1 MACNNSHYFILEH
14 VHLNDKYPMIKKKH
28 TEHKQNQNDKEAT
41 HTGQTTGSQ
50 ETQVDSSDDETI
62 QTILNLQNKVEE
74 LNDKYLRL
82 FSEFD
87 NYRKRT
93 LKERI
98 DLSRTASEEVI
109 VSLLTIL
116 DDFDRAQKAF
126 ETTDNIDVLKEG
138 LQLVYTKFRNI
149 LTQKGLKAM
158 NASGEVFDT
167 DFHEAITQI
176 PAPSED
182 MKNKVID
189 EVEKGYLLNDKV
201 IRYAKV
207 VIGS

>member
-1 MACNNSHYFILEH
+1 MKKKQTDHKHAQEET
-14 VHLNDKYPMIKKKH
+14 DKY
-28 TEHKQNQNDKEAT
+28 TSVEDTVNQDMPSEGIIEENA
-41 HTGQTTGSQ
+41 
-50 ETQVDSSDDETI
+50 
-62 QTILNLQNKVEE
+62 QTISDLRNKVDE

-93 LKERI
+93 LKEKI

-109 VSLLTIL
+109 VSLLTVL
-116 DDFDRAQKAF
+116 DDIERAEKSF
-126 ETTDNIDVLKEG
+126 EVTDNAEVLKEG
-138 LQLVYTKFRNI
+138 IQLVYTKFRNI
-149 LTQKGLKAM
+149 LTQKGLKEM
-158 NASGEVFDT
+158 NTLGVLFDT
-167 DFHEAITQI
+167 DFHEAITNI

-182 MKNKVID
+182 QKNKVLD
-189 EVEKGYLLNDKV
+189 EIEKGYLLNDKV

>member
-1 MACNNSHYFILEH
+1 
-14 VHLNDKYPMIKKKH
+14 MIKKKH
-28 TEHKQNQNDKEAT
+28 TESKHTPDGNKDTLAGQPMANQEAAT
-41 HTGQTTGSQ
+41 ANT
-50 ETQVDSSDDETI
+50 VDETNS
-62 QTILNLQNKVEE
+62 TMGSLQQKVDE

-93 LKERI
+93 LKEKI
-98 DLSRTASEEVI
+98 DLSRTASEELI
-109 VSLLTIL
+109 VSLLTVL
-116 DDFDRAQKAF
+116 DDFERAQKSF
-126 ETTDNIDVLKEG
+126 ETSTNVDILKEG
-138 LQLVYTKFRNI
+138 IQHVYTKFRNI
-149 LTQKGLKAM
+149 LTQKGLKEM
-158 NASGEVFDT
+158 NVSGEVFDT

-176 PAPSED
+176 PAPSEE
-182 MKNKVID
+182 MKNKVLE

>member
-1 MACNNSHYFILEH
+1 MMKRKPSEQ
-14 VHLNDKYPMIKKKH
+14 KH
-28 TEHKQNQNDKEAT
+28 TKEEAKESQFSENESNQEKPAEGLVEENA
-41 HTGQTTGSQ
+41 
-50 ETQVDSSDDETI
+50 
-62 QTILNLQNKVEE
+62 QTINELRNKIDE

-93 LKERI
+93 LKEKI

-109 VSLLTIL
+109 VSLLTVL
-116 DDFDRAQKAF
+116 DDFERAQKSF
-126 ETTDNIDVLKEG
+126 ETTDKIDVLKEG
-138 LQLVYTKFRNI
+138 VQHVYSKLRNI
-149 LTQKGLKAM
+149 LVSKGLKEM
-158 NASGEVFDT
+158 SVLGELFDT
-167 DFHEAITQI
+167 DFHEAITHI
-176 PAPSED
+176 PAPAED
-182 MKNKVID
+182 MKNKVLD

>member
-1 MACNNSHYFILEH
+1 
-14 VHLNDKYPMIKKKH
+14 MIKKRH
-28 TEHKQNQNDKEAT
+28 SEHKQNQNDTEST
-41 HTGQTTGSQ
+41 HAGQTTGYQ
-50 ETQVDSSDDETI
+50 EAPADNSVDEKT
-62 QTILNLQNKVEE
+62 QTIADLQKKVEE

-109 VSLLTIL
+109 VSLLTVL
-116 DDFDRAQKAF
+116 DDFERAQKAF

-138 LQLVYTKFRNI
+138 LQLIYTKFRNI
-149 LTQKGLKAM
+149 LTQKGLKEM

-182 MKNKVID
+182 MKNKVLD

>member
-1 MACNNSHYFILEH
+1 
-14 VHLNDKYPMIKKKH
+14 MIKKKH
-28 TEHKQNQNDKEAT
+28 TENEPATAKTLQDVDNLTAATAATDQDQQTAEFFENDE
-41 HTGQTTGSQ
+41 
-50 ETQVDSSDDETI
+50 
-62 QTILNLQNKVEE
+62 LLQQKVAE

-82 FSEFD
+82 YSEFD

-93 LKERI
+93 LKEKI

-109 VSLLTIL
+109 ASLLTVL
-116 DDFDRAQKAF
+116 DDFERADKAF
-126 ETTDNIDVLKEG
+126 KSEDITIDAMKEG
-138 LQLVYTKFRNI
+138 IQLIYAKFRNI
-149 LTQKGLKAM
+149 LTQKGLKEM
-158 NASGEVFDT
+158 NAAGETFDT
-167 DFHEAITQI
+167 DFHDAITHI

-182 MKNKVID
+182 MKNKVLD

>member
-1 MACNNSHYFILEH
+1 MTKNKI
-14 VHLNDKYPMIKKKH
+14 
-28 TEHKQNQNDKEAT
+28 TEHKHKQDEPKAVPSNESDVNQDKPAE
-41 HTGQTTGSQ
+41 SLV
-50 ETQVDSSDDETI
+50 EENSETI
-62 QTILNLQNKVEE
+62 SNLRKKVEE

-93 LKERI
+93 LKEKI

-109 VSLLTIL
+109 VSLLTVL
-116 DDFDRAQKAF
+116 DDFERAQKSF
-126 ETTDNIDVLKEG
+126 ELTDNVEVLKEG
-138 LQLVYTKFRNI
+138 IQHVYTKFRNI
-149 LTQKGLKAM
+149 LTHKGLKEL
-158 NASGEVFDT
+158 NVLGEVFDT
-167 DFHEAITQI
+167 DFHEAITKI
-176 PAPSED
+176 ESPSED
-182 MKNKVID
+182 KKNKVLE

>member
-1 MACNNSHYFILEH
+1 M
-14 VHLNDKYPMIKKKH
+14 KKKNIENKH
-28 TEHKQNQNDKEAT
+28 GRDGKE
-41 HTGQTTGSQ
+41 QTLAGEAIVSPEMSNENGTAENVQ
-50 ETQVDSSDDETI
+50 TVNELTQ
-62 QTILNLQNKVEE
+62 KVEE

-93 LKERI
+93 LREKI

-109 VSLLTIL
+109 VSLLTVL
-116 DDFDRAQKAF
+116 DDFERAQKSF
-126 ETTDNIDVLKEG
+126 ETTDNVDVLKEG

-149 LTQKGLKAM
+149 LVQKGLKEM

-167 DFHEAITQI
+167 DFHEAITHI
-176 PAPSED
+176 PAPSEN
-182 MKNKVID
+182 MKNRVLD

>member
-1 MACNNSHYFILEH
+1 
-14 VHLNDKYPMIKKKH
+14 MIKKKH
-28 TEHKQNQNDKEAT
+28 ADNKPAKD
-41 HTGQTTGSQ
+41 
-50 ETQVDSSDDETI
+50 ETQQEENSVAAETI
-62 QTILNLQNKVEE
+62 DNEQLLQLKVEE

-82 FSEFD
+82 YSEFD

-93 LKERI
+93 IKEKI

-109 VSLLTIL
+109 ASLLTVM
-116 DDFDRAQKAF
+116 DDFERANRAF
-126 ETTDNIDVLKEG
+126 ESKDITIDAMKEG
-138 LQLVYTKFRNI
+138 IQLIYSKFRNI
-149 LTQKGLKAM
+149 LTQKGLKEM
-158 NASGEVFDT
+158 NATGETFDT
-167 DFHEAITQI
+167 DFHEAITHI

-182 MKNKVID
+182 LKNKVLD